1 MVDHEILIK
10 KLTFYGIRG
19 TPLEWFK
26 SYLHGRRQIVKL
38 DKVLSD
44 PLPID
49 YGVPQGSILGP
60 LLFLIFINDLCDM
73 PLKMSPLLFAD
84 DTTLLLCGPNVDEF
98 VPIVNQDLRT
108 LSNWFNAN
116 KLLININKTQFMFF
130 SLNRTLHNSTFN
142 IVIDNSPIERVHQT
156 KFLGVVIDSG
166 LTWTDHVSRIANK
179 MSRNIGIINKVKNLI
194 DEKSL
199 IQLYNTLVLPY
210 LMYCHLIWGKC
221 SQTNLNRLIR
231 LQKKL

>member
-1 MVDHEILIK
+1 MG
-10 KLTFYGIRG
+10 FYGIRG

-60 LLFLIFINDLCDM
+60 LLFLIFINDLCDL

-98 VPIVNQDLRT
+98 VPIVNEDLRS

-116 KLLININKTQFMFF
+116 KLLININKTQFLVFLTK
-130 SLNRTLHNSTFN
+130 SH
-142 IVIDNSPIERVHQT
+142 SP
-156 KFLGVVIDSG
+156 
-166 LTWTDHVSRIANK
+166 
-179 MSRNIGIINKVKNLI
+179 
-194 DEKSL
+194 
-199 IQLYNTLVLPY
+199 
-210 LMYCHLIWGKC
+210 
-221 SQTNLNRLIR
+221 
-231 LQKKL
+231 